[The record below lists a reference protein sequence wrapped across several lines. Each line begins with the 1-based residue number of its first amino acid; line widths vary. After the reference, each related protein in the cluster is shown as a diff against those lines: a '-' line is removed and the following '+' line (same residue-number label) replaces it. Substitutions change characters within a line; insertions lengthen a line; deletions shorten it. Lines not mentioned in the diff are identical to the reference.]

1 VSRAGISPGGAN
13 TGARRTR
20 PARPVSSLAEG
31 MTMTTEPTDRDPELP
46 TFTITVGTQPYD
58 ERANRFLIRA
68 RRRMVDAPA

>member
-1 VSRAGISPGGAN
+1 
-13 TGARRTR
+13 
-20 PARPVSSLAEG
+20 

-68 RRRMVDAPA
+68 RRRMVDAPARR